1 MAQGVGESG
10 QDGPGGEGGEKVAEL
25 LIRWRPQAPGERLIY
40 QGTKSPRFTVQQL
53 QSTIHSEENQQT
65 KLRPSN

>member
-1 MAQGVGESG
+1 MALGVWESG
-10 QDGPGGEGGEKVAEL
+10 QDWPGGEGGEKVAEL
-25 LIRWRPQAPGERLIY
+25 LIRWRPERLIY
-40 QGTKSPRFTVQQL
+40 QGTKSPRFTIQQL